1 MPTTRA
7 MEAQFQTLLEKLSK
21 MKSELT
27 ASMNANMGEM
37 KSELT
42 ASMNANM
49 DELNTKLT
57 NVNEQISANKEE
69 LKSDLKGIGDKLT
82 TMDKKFEEMEGRI
95 ESVENKFENKFVDIE
110 NKFENK
116 FEDMESKLEAK
127 IFEKVEDVSIS
138 FRSDLE
144 KLKQKVMTGQGDEFK
159 FQAPFS
165 KPSIKLSTYDGKSSW
180 QVYKTQFSI
189 VADANQWDSQTKAC
203 QFAASLRADAA
214 DILQT
219 LPETQRLAF
228 DALVNALELR
238 FGEKCVKDYSR
249 LQLKSRQQKVSETL
263 QELATDV
270 ERLSHLAFSDCPTE
284 VREVL
289 ALQHFIDGVRD
300 PEIQKALRMA
310 DLKDLKGALVF
321 AMKFEAAQQA
331 TRKDRH
337 PIRAV
342 NESDTSNSS
351 VERLERQMRSFM
363 NRVESLMSQ
372 KADGKKTLKC
382 WTCGR
387 EGHLQRSCRARQGAE
402 TNKRLPEGG
411 VGKLINDHL
420 VGRRLP
426 DFGKPHIP
434 VCQIS
439 TKSTGENGIF
449 IMGHVNELPCN
460 MIIDTGANVSII
472 RNDLAQKLKEKLIWT
487 PPRVVLQTVTGEKI
501 DIHGKLKV
509 KIQFGDTT
517 YQHAVYVA
525 DIADPFILGLDFLK
539 EHGFTLDF
547 NKNELR
553 SIHEEVTIFKIEHR
567 SESIRQV
574 TANENITIPPRTEI
588 IVPGY
593 IGNDKGEVLATCS
606 PVTCV
611 CKSSSLLLSNSPQQ
625 LTPDLLE
632 NAELSPEQKSSAE
645 RLFQEFED
653 VFSRN
658 SSDIG
663 HTTVTQHRIDT
674 ADHPPIKQHPRRLP
688 FAKQEEVGT
697 LLREMQEN
705 DIIEPSSSPWAS
717 QSSWFKDS
725 YPLPRIDDTLDTLS
739 GHKWFSTL
747 DLKSGYW
754 QVEIH
759 PEDREKTA
767 FTSGQGLWQFKVMPF
782 GLCNAPATFE
792 RLMET
797 VLKGL
802 TFEACL
808 IYLDDV
814 IIGGRT
820 FEEHLQN
827 IRKVLSK
834 LSDANLK
841 LNPSKCKFFQ
851 KEVNYLGHIISEEGV
866 RTDPEKVSAVK
877 NWKRPENLRELRSFL
892 GLCTY
897 YRKFVKGFSNIARPL
912 HKLTESKQKFQWT
925 KECEDSFLQ
934 LKEALTSS
942 PILIYPQP
950 DKPFILD
957 TDASNESV
965 GAVLSQE
972 IDGQE
977 RVVAY
982 WSKCLSKPERNY
994 CVTRKELLAIVKAIE
1009 HFHHYLYGQKFLL
1022 RTDHASLTW
1031 LMNFRNTEGQVARWI
1046 QRLNEYYFDIRHR
1059 KGSSHGNA
1067 DALSR
1072 RPCPENCR
1080 HCSRVE
1086 TKYDYAI
1093 RQITTSTATPPD
1105 PWSDEKVREDQ
1116 MADPDIKPLIEFMES
1131 SSNKPSWQDISA
1143 YSPTTKQYWA
1153 LWNSLHLRNGVL
1165 YRKFESEDGKTFRW
1179 QLVLPRSRIPEVLKE
1194 LHGSPTGGHFG
1205 VMKTLHRVRER
1216 FCWGKVRA
1224 DVEQWCKSC
1233 DACSARKGPK
1243 IRSRGKLHRY
1253 NVGAPFE
1260 RIAFD
1265 ILGPL
1270 PRTASG
1276 NKYLLVV
1283 MDYFTKWP
1291 EVYPIPDQEAPTVAE
1306 AVVQHWISRYGV
1318 PLQLHSDQGRNFVSA
1333 VLKGVCELLG
1343 IDKTKTTP
1351 LHPQSDGMVERF
1363 NRTIL
1368 NNLSLMVSKNQQDW
1382 DQKVPLFL
1390 LAYRSAVHETTG
1402 YSPSQML
1409 FGRDLRLPCDL
1420 LFGRPPDT
1428 PSSPEEYVQN
1438 LQARFEDVHHLA
1450 RERINLRTEKMK
1462 TRYDTKATGH
1472 QFKEGDKVWFYNP
1485 TRRKGLSPKLQSHW
1499 DGPYTILK
1507 IINDVVIRIRKS
1519 TNSKPRV
1526 VHYDRL
1532 APYYGHNS

>member
-7 MEAQFQTLLEKLSK
+7 MEAQFQTLLEKLTEMNANMGEMKSELSASMNANMGG

-27 ASMNANMGEM
+27 ASMNANMGE
-37 KSELT
+37 
-42 ASMNANM
+42 
-49 DELNTKLT
+49 LNNKLT
-57 NVNEQISANKEE
+57 ANKEE

-95 ESVENKFENKFVDIE
+95 ESVENKFE
-110 NKFENK
+110 
-116 FEDMESKLEAK
+116 DMESKLEAK
-127 IFEKVEDVSIS
+127 IFEKIEDVSIS

-144 KLKQKVMTGQGDEFK
+144 KLKQKVMT
-159 FQAPFS
+159 
-165 KPSIKLSTYDGKSSW
+165 
-180 QVYKTQFSI
+180 
-189 VADANQWDSQTKAC
+189 VADANQWDSQTNAC
-203 QFAASLRADAA
+203 QLAASLRADAA
-214 DILQT
+214 DILQN
-219 LPETQRLAF
+219 LPETQRLDF

-284 VREVL
+284 VRDVL

-363 NRVESLMSQ
+363 NRVESLMFQ

-402 TNKRLPEGG
+402 TNSAFRKE
-411 VGKLINDHL
+411 VSEKLINGHL

-426 DFGKPHIP
+426 DFGKPHFQ

-439 TKSTGENGIF
+439 TKS
-449 IMGHVNELPCN
+449 
-460 MIIDTGANVSII
+460 TGANVSII
-472 RNDLAQKLKEKLIWT
+472 RNDLAQKLTEKLIWA
-487 PPRVVLQTVTGEKI
+487 PPRVVLQTVTGKKI

-509 KIQFGDTT
+509 KIKFGDTT
-517 YQHAVYVA
+517 YQHAAVYVA

-553 SIHEEVTIFKIEHR
+553 SIHEEVTIFKIKHR
-567 SESIRQV
+567 TESIRQV

-611 CKSSSLLLSNSPQQ
+611 CKSSSLLLSNSPKQ

-632 NAELSPEQKSSAE
+632 NVELSPKQKSSAE

-717 QSSWFKDS
+717 PIVLVRKKDGSTRFCVDYRKLNDVTKKDS

-759 PEDREKTA
+759 PEDREKQH
-767 FTSGQGLWQFKVMPF
+767 SL
-782 GLCNAPATFE
+782 PAKDYGSSKSC
-792 RLMET
+792 R
-797 VLKGL
+797 
-802 TFEACL
+802 
-808 IYLDDV
+808 
-814 IIGGRT
+814 GRT

-851 KEVNYLGHIISEEGV
+851 KEVNYLGHIISAEGV

-897 YRKFVKGFSNIARPL
+897 NRKFVKGFSNIARPL

-1093 RQITTSTATPPD
+1093 RQITTSTVTPPG

-1131 SSNKPSWQDISA
+1131 SSNKPSWKDISA

-1276 NKYLLVV
+1276 S
-1283 MDYFTKWP
+1283 
-1291 EVYPIPDQEAPTVAE
+1291 PTVAE

-1318 PLQLHSDQGRNFVSA
+1318 PLQLHSDQGRKFVSA

-1351 LHPQSDGMVERF
+1351 LHPHVPQRRSRDYRIF
-1363 NRTIL
+1363 TIP
-1368 NNLSLMVSKNQQDW
+1368 D
-1382 DQKVPLFL
+1382 
-1390 LAYRSAVHETTG
+1390 A
-1402 YSPSQML
+1402 

-1438 LQARFEDVHHLA
+1438 LQARFEDVHNLA

>member
-1 MPTTRA
+1 
-7 MEAQFQTLLEKLSK
+7 
-21 MKSELT
+21 
-27 ASMNANMGEM
+27 
-37 KSELT
+37 
-42 ASMNANM
+42 
-49 DELNTKLT
+49 
-57 NVNEQISANKEE
+57 
-69 LKSDLKGIGDKLT
+69 
-82 TMDKKFEEMEGRI
+82 
-95 ESVENKFENKFVDIE
+95 
-110 NKFENK
+110 
-116 FEDMESKLEAK
+116 
-127 IFEKVEDVSIS
+127 
-138 FRSDLE
+138 
-144 KLKQKVMTGQGDEFK
+144 
-159 FQAPFS
+159 
-165 KPSIKLSTYDGKSSW
+165 
-180 QVYKTQFSI
+180 
-189 VADANQWDSQTKAC
+189 
-203 QFAASLRADAA
+203 
-214 DILQT
+214 
-219 LPETQRLAF
+219 
-228 DALVNALELR
+228 
-238 FGEKCVKDYSR
+238 
-249 LQLKSRQQKVSETL
+249 
-263 QELATDV
+263 
-270 ERLSHLAFSDCPTE
+270 
-284 VREVL
+284 
-289 ALQHFIDGVRD
+289 
-300 PEIQKALRMA
+300 
-310 DLKDLKGALVF
+310 
-321 AMKFEAAQQA
+321 
-331 TRKDRH
+331 
-337 PIRAV
+337 
-342 NESDTSNSS
+342 
-351 VERLERQMRSFM
+351 MRSFL

-567 SESIRQV
+567 TESIRQ
-574 TANENITIPPRTEI
+574 
-588 IVPGY
+588 
-593 IGNDKGEVLATCS
+593 KGEVLATCS

-611 CKSSSLLLSNSPQQ
+611 CKSSSLLLSNSPQH

-632 NAELSPEQKSSAE
+632 NAELSPEQKISAE

-717 QSSWFKDS
+717 PIVLVRKKDGSTRFCVDYRRLNDVTKKDS

-759 PEDREKTA
+759 PEDREKQH
-767 FTSGQGLWQFKVMPF
+767 SL
-782 GLCNAPATFE
+782 PAKDYGSSKSC
-792 RLMET
+792 RR
-797 VLKGL
+797 
-802 TFEACL
+802 
-808 IYLDDV
+808 
-814 IIGGRT
+814 RT

-834 LSDANLK
+834 LRDANLK

-851 KEVNYLGHIISEEGV
+851 KEVNYLGHIISAEGV

-877 NWKRPENLRELRSFL
+877 NWKRPENLLD
-892 GLCTY
+892 
-897 YRKFVKGFSNIARPL
+897 
-912 HKLTESKQKFQWT
+912 

-1067 DALSR
+1067 DAVSR

-1093 RQITTSTATPPD
+1093 RQITSTATPPD

-1270 PRTASG
+1270 PRTVSG

-1283 MDYFTKWP
+1283 IDYFTKWP

-1438 LQARFEDVHHLA
+1438 LQARFEDVHNLA

>member
-1 MPTTRA
+1 
-7 MEAQFQTLLEKLSK
+7 
-21 MKSELT
+21 
-27 ASMNANMGEM
+27 
-37 KSELT
+37 
-42 ASMNANM
+42 
-49 DELNTKLT
+49 
-57 NVNEQISANKEE
+57 
-69 LKSDLKGIGDKLT
+69 
-82 TMDKKFEEMEGRI
+82 
-95 ESVENKFENKFVDIE
+95 
-110 NKFENK
+110 
-116 FEDMESKLEAK
+116 
-127 IFEKVEDVSIS
+127 
-138 FRSDLE
+138 
-144 KLKQKVMTGQGDEFK
+144 
-159 FQAPFS
+159 
-165 KPSIKLSTYDGKSSW
+165 
-180 QVYKTQFSI
+180 
-189 VADANQWDSQTKAC
+189 
-203 QFAASLRADAA
+203 
-214 DILQT
+214 
-219 LPETQRLAF
+219 
-228 DALVNALELR
+228 
-238 FGEKCVKDYSR
+238 
-249 LQLKSRQQKVSETL
+249 
-263 QELATDV
+263 
-270 ERLSHLAFSDCPTE
+270 
-284 VREVL
+284 
-289 ALQHFIDGVRD
+289 
-300 PEIQKALRMA
+300 MA

-402 TNKRLPEGG
+402 TNKCLPAGG
-411 VGKLINDHL
+411 VGKLINGHL

-426 DFGKPHIP
+426 DFGKPHFQ

-472 RNDLAQKLKEKLIWT
+472 RNDLPQKLKEKLIWT
-487 PPRVVLQTVTGEKI
+487 PPRVVLQT
-501 DIHGKLKV
+501 
-509 KIQFGDTT
+509 
-517 YQHAVYVA
+517 
-525 DIADPFILGLDFLK
+525 
-539 EHGFTLDF
+539 
-547 NKNELR
+547 
-553 SIHEEVTIFKIEHR
+553 
-567 SESIRQV
+567 
-574 TANENITIPPRTEI
+574 
-588 IVPGY
+588 
-593 IGNDKGEVLATCS
+593 KGEVLATCS

-645 RLFQEFED
+645 RLFQELED

-697 LLREMQEN
+697 LLREMPEN
-705 DIIEPSSSPWAS
+705 DIIKPSSSPWAS
-717 QSSWFKDS
+717 PIVLVRKKDGSTRFCVDYRKLNDVTKKDS

-747 DLKSGYW
+747 DLKSGYC

-782 GLCNAPATFE
+782 GFCNAPATFE

-814 IIGGRT
+814 IIVGRT

-834 LSDANLK
+834 LRDTNLK

-851 KEVNYLGHIISEEGV
+851 KEVNYLGHIFSAEGV

-912 HKLTESKQKFQWT
+912 YKLTESKQKFQWT

-1022 RTDHASLTW
+1022 RTDHASFNL
-1031 LMNFRNTEGQVARWI
+1031 A
-1046 QRLNEYYFDIRHR
+1046 
-1059 KGSSHGNA
+1059 
-1067 DALSR
+1067 
-1072 RPCPENCR
+1072 
-1080 HCSRVE
+1080 
-1086 TKYDYAI
+1086 
-1093 RQITTSTATPPD
+1093 
-1105 PWSDEKVREDQ
+1105 
-1116 MADPDIKPLIEFMES
+1116 
-1131 SSNKPSWQDISA
+1131 NK
-1143 YSPTTKQYWA
+1143 
-1153 LWNSLHLRNGVL
+1153 
-1165 YRKFESEDGKTFRW
+1165 F
-1179 QLVLPRSRIPEVLKE
+1179 
-1194 LHGSPTGGHFG
+1194 
-1205 VMKTLHRVRER
+1205 
-1216 FCWGKVRA
+1216 
-1224 DVEQWCKSC
+1224 
-1233 DACSARKGPK
+1233 
-1243 IRSRGKLHRY
+1243 
-1253 NVGAPFE
+1253 
-1260 RIAFD
+1260 
-1265 ILGPL
+1265 
-1270 PRTASG
+1270 
-1276 NKYLLVV
+1276 
-1283 MDYFTKWP
+1283 
-1291 EVYPIPDQEAPTVAE
+1291 
-1306 AVVQHWISRYGV
+1306 
-1318 PLQLHSDQGRNFVSA
+1318 
-1333 VLKGVCELLG
+1333 
-1343 IDKTKTTP
+1343 
-1351 LHPQSDGMVERF
+1351 
-1363 NRTIL
+1363 
-1368 NNLSLMVSKNQQDW
+1368 
-1382 DQKVPLFL
+1382 
-1390 LAYRSAVHETTG
+1390 
-1402 YSPSQML
+1402 
-1409 FGRDLRLPCDL
+1409 
-1420 LFGRPPDT
+1420 
-1428 PSSPEEYVQN
+1428 
-1438 LQARFEDVHHLA
+1438 
-1450 RERINLRTEKMK
+1450 
-1462 TRYDTKATGH
+1462 
-1472 QFKEGDKVWFYNP
+1472 
-1485 TRRKGLSPKLQSHW
+1485 
-1499 DGPYTILK
+1499 
-1507 IINDVVIRIRKS
+1507 
-1519 TNSKPRV
+1519 
-1526 VHYDRL
+1526 
-1532 APYYGHNS
+1532 

>member
-1 MPTTRA
+1 
-7 MEAQFQTLLEKLSK
+7 
-21 MKSELT
+21 
-27 ASMNANMGEM
+27 
-37 KSELT
+37 
-42 ASMNANM
+42 
-49 DELNTKLT
+49 
-57 NVNEQISANKEE
+57 
-69 LKSDLKGIGDKLT
+69 
-82 TMDKKFEEMEGRI
+82 
-95 ESVENKFENKFVDIE
+95 
-110 NKFENK
+110 
-116 FEDMESKLEAK
+116 
-127 IFEKVEDVSIS
+127 
-138 FRSDLE
+138 
-144 KLKQKVMTGQGDEFK
+144 
-159 FQAPFS
+159 
-165 KPSIKLSTYDGKSSW
+165 
-180 QVYKTQFSI
+180 
-189 VADANQWDSQTKAC
+189 
-203 QFAASLRADAA
+203 
-214 DILQT
+214 
-219 LPETQRLAF
+219 
-228 DALVNALELR
+228 
-238 FGEKCVKDYSR
+238 
-249 LQLKSRQQKVSETL
+249 
-263 QELATDV
+263 
-270 ERLSHLAFSDCPTE
+270 
-284 VREVL
+284 
-289 ALQHFIDGVRD
+289 
-300 PEIQKALRMA
+300 MA

-351 VERLERQMRSFM
+351 VERLERQMRSFL

-501 DIHGKLKV
+501 DIHGKLK
-509 KIQFGDTT
+509 
-517 YQHAVYVA
+517 
-525 DIADPFILGLDFLK
+525 

-567 SESIRQV
+567 TESIRQV

-717 QSSWFKDS
+717 PIVLVRKKDGSTRFCVDYRKLNDVTKKDS

-759 PEDREKTA
+759 PEDRKKQH
-767 FTSGQGLWQFKVMPF
+767 SL
-782 GLCNAPATFE
+782 PAKDYGSSKSC
-792 RLMET
+792 R
-797 VLKGL
+797 
-802 TFEACL
+802 
-808 IYLDDV
+808 
-814 IIGGRT
+814 GRT

-851 KEVNYLGHIISEEGV
+851 KEVNYLGHIISAEGV

-897 YRKFVKGFSNIARPL
+897 YRN
-912 HKLTESKQKFQWT
+912 
-925 KECEDSFLQ
+925 

-1080 HCSRVE
+1080 HSSRVE

-1131 SSNKPSWQDISA
+1131 SSKKPSWQDISA

-1179 QLVLPRSRIPEVLKE
+1179 QLVLPRSRIPGVLKE

-1409 FGRDLRLPCDL
+1409 FGRDLRLPL
-1420 LFGRPPDT
+1420 
-1428 PSSPEEYVQN
+1428 
-1438 LQARFEDVHHLA
+1438 
-1450 RERINLRTEKMK
+1450 
-1462 TRYDTKATGH
+1462 
-1472 QFKEGDKVWFYNP
+1472 
-1485 TRRKGLSPKLQSHW
+1485 
-1499 DGPYTILK
+1499 
-1507 IINDVVIRIRKS
+1507 
-1519 TNSKPRV
+1519 
-1526 VHYDRL
+1526 
-1532 APYYGHNS
+1532 

>member
-1 MPTTRA
+1 MLMDDNVPAHHTIAVKKLFVRVDMNTWIGQQGSSSKGSGCFWAIFNFPGTLCTSNCCAPPNISRAPPPSVLTLPVLAWEGYSLNSLTFFLFLVFLMESPSIIHNQWTRRVPDWQPA
-7 MEAQFQTLLEKLSK
+7 VYFHRLYVNFSNCSTICGGLFWPRIKLFWIPLFGFNHFESPKTQQLVSEVGLNANNKSDGGPVPDSSRKKLSE

-49 DELNTKLT
+49 GEMKSDLTSMNANMGEMKSELTASMNANMGEMKSELTASMNANMGELNNKLT
-57 NVNEQISANKEE
+57 ANKEE

-95 ESVENKFENKFVDIE
+95 ESVENKFE
-110 NKFENK
+110 
-116 FEDMESKLEAK
+116 DMESKLEAK
-127 IFEKVEDVSIS
+127 IFEKVEEVSIS

-159 FQAPFS
+159 FQAPYS

-189 VADANQWDSQTKAC
+189 VADANQWDSHTKAC
-203 QFAASLRADAA
+203 H
-214 DILQT
+214 
-219 LPETQRLAF
+219 
-228 DALVNALELR
+228 
-238 FGEKCVKDYSR
+238 R

-351 VERLERQMRSFM
+351 VERLERQMRSFL

-411 VGKLINDHL
+411 VGKLINGHL

-426 DFGKPHIP
+426 DFESP
-434 VCQIS
+434 
-439 TKSTGENGIF
+439 IF
-449 IMGHVNELPCN
+449 QCVKFRQRVPRNLLDP
-460 MIIDTGANVSII
+460 TPRGATD
-472 RNDLAQKLKEKLIWT
+472 RD
-487 PPRVVLQTVTGEKI
+487 GEKI

-509 KIQFGDTT
+509 KIKFGDAT

-567 SESIRQV
+567 SEPIRQV

-593 IGNDKGEVLATCS
+593 IGNDVSFNSGLIGSAENKANGLLIASTLVDLSRKTIPVRICNVTEKPRVFQKGEVLATCS

-717 QSSWFKDS
+717 PIVLVRKKDGSTRFCVYRKLNDVTKKDS

-759 PEDREKTA
+759 PEDREKQH
-767 FTSGQGLWQFKVMPF
+767 SL
-782 GLCNAPATFE
+782 PAKDYGSSKSC
-792 RLMET
+792 R
-797 VLKGL
+797 
-802 TFEACL
+802 
-808 IYLDDV
+808 
-814 IIGGRT
+814 GRT

-851 KEVNYLGHIISEEGV
+851 KEVNYLGHIISAEGV

-950 DKPFILD
+950 
-957 TDASNESV
+957 TSH
-965 GAVLSQE
+965 LSWTLMPVM
-972 IDGQE
+972 
-977 RVVAY
+977 RVSEQY
-982 WSKCLSKPERNY
+982 YL
-994 CVTRKELLAIVKAIE
+994 RK
-1009 HFHHYLYGQKFLL
+1009 
-1022 RTDHASLTW
+1022 
-1031 LMNFRNTEGQVARWI
+1031 
-1046 QRLNEYYFDIRHR
+1046 
-1059 KGSSHGNA
+1059 
-1067 DALSR
+1067 
-1072 RPCPENCR
+1072 
-1080 HCSRVE
+1080 
-1086 TKYDYAI
+1086 
-1093 RQITTSTATPPD
+1093 
-1105 PWSDEKVREDQ
+1105 
-1116 MADPDIKPLIEFMES
+1116 
-1131 SSNKPSWQDISA
+1131 
-1143 YSPTTKQYWA
+1143 
-1153 LWNSLHLRNGVL
+1153 
-1165 YRKFESEDGKTFRW
+1165 
-1179 QLVLPRSRIPEVLKE
+1179 
-1194 LHGSPTGGHFG
+1194 
-1205 VMKTLHRVRER
+1205 
-1216 FCWGKVRA
+1216 
-1224 DVEQWCKSC
+1224 
-1233 DACSARKGPK
+1233 
-1243 IRSRGKLHRY
+1243 
-1253 NVGAPFE
+1253 
-1260 RIAFD
+1260 
-1265 ILGPL
+1265 
-1270 PRTASG
+1270 
-1276 NKYLLVV
+1276 
-1283 MDYFTKWP
+1283 
-1291 EVYPIPDQEAPTVAE
+1291 
-1306 AVVQHWISRYGV
+1306 
-1318 PLQLHSDQGRNFVSA
+1318 
-1333 VLKGVCELLG
+1333 
-1343 IDKTKTTP
+1343 
-1351 LHPQSDGMVERF
+1351 
-1363 NRTIL
+1363 
-1368 NNLSLMVSKNQQDW
+1368 
-1382 DQKVPLFL
+1382 
-1390 LAYRSAVHETTG
+1390 
-1402 YSPSQML
+1402 
-1409 FGRDLRLPCDL
+1409 
-1420 LFGRPPDT
+1420 
-1428 PSSPEEYVQN
+1428 
-1438 LQARFEDVHHLA
+1438 
-1450 RERINLRTEKMK
+1450 
-1462 TRYDTKATGH
+1462 
-1472 QFKEGDKVWFYNP
+1472 
-1485 TRRKGLSPKLQSHW
+1485 
-1499 DGPYTILK
+1499 
-1507 IINDVVIRIRKS
+1507 
-1519 TNSKPRV
+1519 
-1526 VHYDRL
+1526 
-1532 APYYGHNS
+1532 

>member
-1 MPTTRA
+1 M
-7 MEAQFQTLLEKLSK
+7 
-21 MKSELT
+21 
-27 ASMNANMGEM
+27 
-37 KSELT
+37 
-42 ASMNANM
+42 
-49 DELNTKLT
+49 LNCPPNRK
-57 NVNEQISANKEE
+57 AP
-69 LKSDLKGIGDKLT
+69 
-82 TMDKKFEEMEGRI
+82 
-95 ESVENKFENKFVDIE
+95 
-110 NKFENK
+110 
-116 FEDMESKLEAK
+116 
-127 IFEKVEDVSIS
+127 
-138 FRSDLE
+138 
-144 KLKQKVMTGQGDEFK
+144 QKD
-159 FQAPFS
+159 
-165 KPSIKLSTYDGKSSW
+165 
-180 QVYKTQFSI
+180 
-189 VADANQWDSQTKAC
+189 
-203 QFAASLRADAA
+203 
-214 DILQT
+214 
-219 LPETQRLAF
+219 
-228 DALVNALELR
+228 
-238 FGEKCVKDYSR
+238 
-249 LQLKSRQQKVSETL
+249 
-263 QELATDV
+263 
-270 ERLSHLAFSDCPTE
+270 
-284 VREVL
+284 
-289 ALQHFIDGVRD
+289 
-300 PEIQKALRMA
+300 
-310 DLKDLKGALVF
+310 
-321 AMKFEAAQQA
+321 
-331 TRKDRH
+331 
-337 PIRAV
+337 
-342 NESDTSNSS
+342 
-351 VERLERQMRSFM
+351 
-363 NRVESLMSQ
+363 
-372 KADGKKTLKC
+372 
-382 WTCGR
+382 
-387 EGHLQRSCRARQGAE
+387 
-402 TNKRLPEGG
+402 
-411 VGKLINDHL
+411 
-420 VGRRLP
+420 
-426 DFGKPHIP
+426 
-434 VCQIS
+434 
-439 TKSTGENGIF
+439 
-449 IMGHVNELPCN
+449 
-460 MIIDTGANVSII
+460 
-472 RNDLAQKLKEKLIWT
+472 
-487 PPRVVLQTVTGEKI
+487 
-501 DIHGKLKV
+501 
-509 KIQFGDTT
+509 
-517 YQHAVYVA
+517 
-525 DIADPFILGLDFLK
+525 
-539 EHGFTLDF
+539 
-547 NKNELR
+547 
-553 SIHEEVTIFKIEHR
+553 
-567 SESIRQV
+567 
-574 TANENITIPPRTEI
+574 
-588 IVPGY
+588 
-593 IGNDKGEVLATCS
+593 
-606 PVTCV
+606 
-611 CKSSSLLLSNSPQQ
+611 
-625 LTPDLLE
+625 
-632 NAELSPEQKSSAE
+632 
-645 RLFQEFED
+645 FQEFED

-717 QSSWFKDS
+717 SIVLVRKKDGSTRFCVDYRKLNDVTKKDS

-754 QVEIH
+754 QVELH
-759 PEDREKTA
+759 PEDREKQH
-767 FTSGQGLWQFKVMPF
+767 SL
-782 GLCNAPATFE
+782 PAKDYGSSKSC
-792 RLMET
+792 R
-797 VLKGL
+797 
-802 TFEACL
+802 
-808 IYLDDV
+808 
-814 IIGGRT
+814 GRA

-851 KEVNYLGHIISEEGV
+851 KEVNYLGHIISAEGV

-877 NWKRPENLRELRSFL
+877 NWKRPENLLD
-892 GLCTY
+892 
-897 YRKFVKGFSNIARPL
+897 K
-912 HKLTESKQKFQWT
+912 

-942 PILIYPQP
+942 PILIYPQT

-965 GAVLSQE
+965 GEVLSQE

-1031 LMNFRNTEGQVARWI
+1031 LMNFRNTEDQVARWI

-1131 SSNKPSWQDISA
+1131 SSNK
-1143 YSPTTKQYWA
+1143 TK
-1153 LWNSLHLRNGVL
+1153 NGVL

-1205 VMKTLHRVRER
+1205 VMKTLHRVRQR

-1343 IDKTKTTP
+1343 IEKTKTTP

-1438 LQARFEDVHHLA
+1438 LQARFEDVHNLA
-1450 RERINLRTEKMK
+1450 RERINLNGSTEDGEDEDSVRHKSHRTSIQG
-1462 TRYDTKATGH
+1462 R
-1472 QFKEGDKVWFYNP
+1472 
-1485 TRRKGLSPKLQSHW
+1485 
-1499 DGPYTILK
+1499 
-1507 IINDVVIRIRKS
+1507 
-1519 TNSKPRV
+1519 
-1526 VHYDRL
+1526 
-1532 APYYGHNS
+1532 

>member
-1 MPTTRA
+1 
-7 MEAQFQTLLEKLSK
+7 
-21 MKSELT
+21 
-27 ASMNANMGEM
+27 
-37 KSELT
+37 
-42 ASMNANM
+42 
-49 DELNTKLT
+49 
-57 NVNEQISANKEE
+57 
-69 LKSDLKGIGDKLT
+69 
-82 TMDKKFEEMEGRI
+82 
-95 ESVENKFENKFVDIE
+95 
-110 NKFENK
+110 
-116 FEDMESKLEAK
+116 
-127 IFEKVEDVSIS
+127 
-138 FRSDLE
+138 
-144 KLKQKVMTGQGDEFK
+144 
-159 FQAPFS
+159 
-165 KPSIKLSTYDGKSSW
+165 
-180 QVYKTQFSI
+180 
-189 VADANQWDSQTKAC
+189 
-203 QFAASLRADAA
+203 
-214 DILQT
+214 
-219 LPETQRLAF
+219 
-228 DALVNALELR
+228 
-238 FGEKCVKDYSR
+238 
-249 LQLKSRQQKVSETL
+249 
-263 QELATDV
+263 
-270 ERLSHLAFSDCPTE
+270 
-284 VREVL
+284 
-289 ALQHFIDGVRD
+289 
-300 PEIQKALRMA
+300 
-310 DLKDLKGALVF
+310 
-321 AMKFEAAQQA
+321 MKFEAAQQA

-402 TNKRLPEGG
+402 TNKHLPEGG

-439 TKSTGENGIF
+439 TKST
-449 IMGHVNELPCN
+449 
-460 MIIDTGANVSII
+460 D
-472 RNDLAQKLKEKLIWT
+472 RD
-487 PPRVVLQTVTGEKI
+487 GEKI

-553 SIHEEVTIFKIEHR
+553 SIHEEVTIFKIKHR
-567 SESIRQV
+567 TESIRQ
-574 TANENITIPPRTEI
+574 
-588 IVPGY
+588 
-593 IGNDKGEVLATCS
+593 KGEVLATCS

-717 QSSWFKDS
+717 PIVLVRKKDGSTRFCVDYRKLNDVTKKDS

-797 VLKGL
+797 VLK
-802 TFEACL
+802 
-808 IYLDDV
+808 
-814 IIGGRT
+814 
-820 FEEHLQN
+820 
-827 IRKVLSK
+827 
-834 LSDANLK
+834 
-841 LNPSKCKFFQ
+841 
-851 KEVNYLGHIISEEGV
+851 EGV

-1216 FCWGKVRA
+1216 FFWGKVRA

-1438 LQARFEDVHHLA
+1438 LQARFEDVHNLA

>member
-1 MPTTRA
+1 MPSEVLVDRWEEVDRLQFVGQAYPTHVILNSSLMSMLANPYGSYPPIEGIRLQCLHGQFWNKEYFLPYQPSSTTVTVS
-7 MEAQFQTLLEKLSK
+7 FNGVLLMYFHRLYVTFSNCSTICGGLFWQRIILFWIPLFGFNHFEPPKTQQLVSEVGLNANNK
-21 MKSELT
+21 SDGGPVPDSFAAEMKSELT

-42 ASMNANM
+42 
-49 DELNTKLT
+49 T
-57 NVNEQISANKEE
+57 NKEE

-82 TMDKKFEEMEGRI
+82 TMDKKFAEMEGRI
-95 ESVENKFENKFVDIE
+95 ESVENKFE
-110 NKFENK
+110 
-116 FEDMESKLEAK
+116 DMVKNLEAK

-159 FQAPFS
+159 FHAPYS

-203 QFAASLRADAA
+203 QLAASLRADAA

-219 LPETQRLAF
+219 LPETQRLDF
-228 DALVNALELR
+228 DALVKALELR

-342 NESDTSNSS
+342 NKSDTSNSS

-402 TNKRLPEGG
+402 TNSASPEGG
-411 VGKLINDHL
+411 VGKLINGHL

-426 DFGKPHIP
+426 DFGKPHFQ

-439 TKSTGENGIF
+439 TKST
-449 IMGHVNELPCN
+449 
-460 MIIDTGANVSII
+460 
-472 RNDLAQKLKEKLIWT
+472 
-487 PPRVVLQTVTGEKI
+487 
-501 DIHGKLKV
+501 
-509 KIQFGDTT
+509 
-517 YQHAVYVA
+517 

-567 SESIRQV
+567 TESIRQV

-593 IGNDKGEVLATCS
+593 IGNDVSFNSGLIGTAENKANGLLIASTLVDLSRKTIPVRICNVTEKPRVFQKGEVLATCS

-658 SSDIG
+658 SSNIG

-717 QSSWFKDS
+717 SIVLVRKKDGSTRFCVDYLKLNDVTKKDS

-754 QVEIH
+754 QVELH
-759 PEDREKTA
+759 PEDREKQH
-767 FTSGQGLWQFKVMPF
+767 SL
-782 GLCNAPATFE
+782 PAKDYGSSKSC
-792 RLMET
+792 R
-797 VLKGL
+797 
-802 TFEACL
+802 
-808 IYLDDV
+808 
-814 IIGGRT
+814 GRT

-851 KEVNYLGHIISEEGV
+851 KEVNYLGHIISAEGV

-897 YRKFVKGFSNIARPL
+897 YRKFVKWFSNIARPL
-912 HKLTESKQKFQWT
+912 HKLTESKQNIQWA

-1080 HCSRVE
+1080 HSSRVE

-1093 RQITTSTATPPD
+1093 RQITNSTATPPD
-1105 PWSDEKVREDQ
+1105 PWSDEKV
-1116 MADPDIKPLIEFMES
+1116 
-1131 SSNKPSWQDISA
+1131 
-1143 YSPTTKQYWA
+1143 
-1153 LWNSLHLRNGVL
+1153 
-1165 YRKFESEDGKTFRW
+1165 
-1179 QLVLPRSRIPEVLKE
+1179 
-1194 LHGSPTGGHFG
+1194 
-1205 VMKTLHRVRER
+1205 
-1216 FCWGKVRA
+1216 
-1224 DVEQWCKSC
+1224 
-1233 DACSARKGPK
+1233 
-1243 IRSRGKLHRY
+1243 
-1253 NVGAPFE
+1253 
-1260 RIAFD
+1260 
-1265 ILGPL
+1265 
-1270 PRTASG
+1270 
-1276 NKYLLVV
+1276 
-1283 MDYFTKWP
+1283 
-1291 EVYPIPDQEAPTVAE
+1291 
-1306 AVVQHWISRYGV
+1306 
-1318 PLQLHSDQGRNFVSA
+1318 
-1333 VLKGVCELLG
+1333 
-1343 IDKTKTTP
+1343 
-1351 LHPQSDGMVERF
+1351 
-1363 NRTIL
+1363 
-1368 NNLSLMVSKNQQDW
+1368 
-1382 DQKVPLFL
+1382 
-1390 LAYRSAVHETTG
+1390 
-1402 YSPSQML
+1402 
-1409 FGRDLRLPCDL
+1409 
-1420 LFGRPPDT
+1420 
-1428 PSSPEEYVQN
+1428 
-1438 LQARFEDVHHLA
+1438 
-1450 RERINLRTEKMK
+1450 
-1462 TRYDTKATGH
+1462 
-1472 QFKEGDKVWFYNP
+1472 
-1485 TRRKGLSPKLQSHW
+1485 
-1499 DGPYTILK
+1499 
-1507 IINDVVIRIRKS
+1507 
-1519 TNSKPRV
+1519 
-1526 VHYDRL
+1526 
-1532 APYYGHNS
+1532 

>member
-1 MPTTRA
+1 
-7 MEAQFQTLLEKLSK
+7 
-21 MKSELT
+21 
-27 ASMNANMGEM
+27 
-37 KSELT
+37 
-42 ASMNANM
+42 
-49 DELNTKLT
+49 
-57 NVNEQISANKEE
+57 
-69 LKSDLKGIGDKLT
+69 
-82 TMDKKFEEMEGRI
+82 
-95 ESVENKFENKFVDIE
+95 
-110 NKFENK
+110 
-116 FEDMESKLEAK
+116 
-127 IFEKVEDVSIS
+127 
-138 FRSDLE
+138 
-144 KLKQKVMTGQGDEFK
+144 
-159 FQAPFS
+159 
-165 KPSIKLSTYDGKSSW
+165 
-180 QVYKTQFSI
+180 
-189 VADANQWDSQTKAC
+189 
-203 QFAASLRADAA
+203 
-214 DILQT
+214 
-219 LPETQRLAF
+219 
-228 DALVNALELR
+228 
-238 FGEKCVKDYSR
+238 
-249 LQLKSRQQKVSETL
+249 
-263 QELATDV
+263 
-270 ERLSHLAFSDCPTE
+270 
-284 VREVL
+284 
-289 ALQHFIDGVRD
+289 
-300 PEIQKALRMA
+300 MA

-321 AMKFEAAQQA
+321 AMKLEAAQQA

-382 WTCGR
+382 WTCDR

-411 VGKLINDHL
+411 VGKLINGHL
-420 VGRRLP
+420 LGRRLP
-426 DFGKPHIP
+426 DFGKPHFQ

-487 PPRVVLQTVTGEKI
+487 PPRVVLQTMTGEKI

-509 KIQFGDTT
+509 KIKFGDTT

-525 DIADPFILGLDFLK
+525 GIADPFLLGLDFLK

-567 SESIRQV
+567 TESIR
-574 TANENITIPPRTEI
+574 
-588 IVPGY
+588 
-593 IGNDKGEVLATCS
+593 
-606 PVTCV
+606 
-611 CKSSSLLLSNSPQQ
+611 Q

-674 ADHPPIKQHPRRLP
+674 VDHPPIKQHPRRLP

-717 QSSWFKDS
+717 
-725 YPLPRIDDTLDTLS
+725 PIVLV
-739 GHKWFSTL
+739 H
-747 DLKSGYW
+747 LKSGYW

-814 IIGGRT
+814 IIGG
-820 FEEHLQN
+820 Q
-827 IRKVLSK
+827 
-834 LSDANLK
+834 
-841 LNPSKCKFFQ
+841 
-851 KEVNYLGHIISEEGV
+851 GV

-1086 TKYDYAI
+1086 TNYDYAI
-1093 RQITTSTATPPD
+1093 RQITTFNSDAT
-1105 PWSDEKVREDQ
+1105 R
-1116 MADPDIKPLIEFMES
+1116 
-1131 SSNKPSWQDISA
+1131 
-1143 YSPTTKQYWA
+1143 
-1153 LWNSLHLRNGVL
+1153 SL
-1165 YRKFESEDGKTFRW
+1165 E
-1179 QLVLPRSRIPEVLKE
+1179 
-1194 LHGSPTGGHFG
+1194 
-1205 VMKTLHRVRER
+1205 
-1216 FCWGKVRA
+1216 
-1224 DVEQWCKSC
+1224 
-1233 DACSARKGPK
+1233 
-1243 IRSRGKLHRY
+1243 
-1253 NVGAPFE
+1253 
-1260 RIAFD
+1260 
-1265 ILGPL
+1265 
-1270 PRTASG
+1270 
-1276 NKYLLVV
+1276 
-1283 MDYFTKWP
+1283 
-1291 EVYPIPDQEAPTVAE
+1291 
-1306 AVVQHWISRYGV
+1306 
-1318 PLQLHSDQGRNFVSA
+1318 
-1333 VLKGVCELLG
+1333 
-1343 IDKTKTTP
+1343 
-1351 LHPQSDGMVERF
+1351 
-1363 NRTIL
+1363 
-1368 NNLSLMVSKNQQDW
+1368 
-1382 DQKVPLFL
+1382 
-1390 LAYRSAVHETTG
+1390 
-1402 YSPSQML
+1402 
-1409 FGRDLRLPCDL
+1409 
-1420 LFGRPPDT
+1420 
-1428 PSSPEEYVQN
+1428 
-1438 LQARFEDVHHLA
+1438 
-1450 RERINLRTEKMK
+1450 
-1462 TRYDTKATGH
+1462 
-1472 QFKEGDKVWFYNP
+1472 
-1485 TRRKGLSPKLQSHW
+1485 
-1499 DGPYTILK
+1499 
-1507 IINDVVIRIRKS
+1507 
-1519 TNSKPRV
+1519 
-1526 VHYDRL
+1526 
-1532 APYYGHNS
+1532 

>member
-1 MPTTRA
+1 
-7 MEAQFQTLLEKLSK
+7 
-21 MKSELT
+21 
-27 ASMNANMGEM
+27 
-37 KSELT
+37 
-42 ASMNANM
+42 M
-49 DELNTKLT
+49 DELNNKLT
-57 NVNEQISANKEE
+57 ANKEE

-116 FEDMESKLEAK
+116 FEDMESKLDAK

-159 FQAPFS
+159 FQAPYS

-203 QFAASLRADAA
+203 QLAASLRADAA

-219 LPETQRLAF
+219 LPETQRLDF

-300 PEIQKALRMA
+300 PEIQKALRMV

-402 TNKRLPEGG
+402 TNSA
-411 VGKLINDHL
+411 GKLINGHL

-426 DFGKPHIP
+426 DFGKPHFQ

-439 TKSTGENGIF
+439 TKS
-449 IMGHVNELPCN
+449 
-460 MIIDTGANVSII
+460 TGANVSII

-487 PPRVVLQTVTGEKI
+487 PPRMVLQTVTGEKI

-509 KIQFGDTT
+509 KIKFGDTT

-567 SESIRQV
+567 TESIRQV
-574 TANENITIPPRTEI
+574 TANENITISPRTEI

-593 IGNDKGEVLATCS
+593 IGNDVSFNSGLIGSAENKANGLLIASTLVDLSRKTIPVRICNVTEKPRVFQKGEVLATCS

-717 QSSWFKDS
+717 PIVLVRKKDGSTRFCVDYRKLNDVTKKDS

-739 GHKWFSTL
+739 GHKWGFSTL

-827 IRKVLSK
+827 IRK
-834 LSDANLK
+834 
-841 LNPSKCKFFQ
+841 
-851 KEVNYLGHIISEEGV
+851 KEVNYLGHIISAEGV

-982 WSKCLSKPERNY
+982 
-994 CVTRKELLAIVKAIE
+994 
-1009 HFHHYLYGQKFLL
+1009 
-1022 RTDHASLTW
+1022 
-1031 LMNFRNTEGQVARWI
+1031 
-1046 QRLNEYYFDIRHR
+1046 
-1059 KGSSHGNA
+1059 
-1067 DALSR
+1067 
-1072 RPCPENCR
+1072 
-1080 HCSRVE
+1080 
-1086 TKYDYAI
+1086 
-1093 RQITTSTATPPD
+1093 
-1105 PWSDEKVREDQ
+1105 
-1116 MADPDIKPLIEFMES
+1116 
-1131 SSNKPSWQDISA
+1131 
-1143 YSPTTKQYWA
+1143 
-1153 LWNSLHLRNGVL
+1153 
-1165 YRKFESEDGKTFRW
+1165 
-1179 QLVLPRSRIPEVLKE
+1179 
-1194 LHGSPTGGHFG
+1194 
-1205 VMKTLHRVRER
+1205 
-1216 FCWGKVRA
+1216 
-1224 DVEQWCKSC
+1224 
-1233 DACSARKGPK
+1233 
-1243 IRSRGKLHRY
+1243 
-1253 NVGAPFE
+1253 
-1260 RIAFD
+1260 
-1265 ILGPL
+1265 
-1270 PRTASG
+1270 
-1276 NKYLLVV
+1276 
-1283 MDYFTKWP
+1283 
-1291 EVYPIPDQEAPTVAE
+1291 
-1306 AVVQHWISRYGV
+1306 
-1318 PLQLHSDQGRNFVSA
+1318 
-1333 VLKGVCELLG
+1333 
-1343 IDKTKTTP
+1343 
-1351 LHPQSDGMVERF
+1351 
-1363 NRTIL
+1363 
-1368 NNLSLMVSKNQQDW
+1368 
-1382 DQKVPLFL
+1382 
-1390 LAYRSAVHETTG
+1390 
-1402 YSPSQML
+1402 
-1409 FGRDLRLPCDL
+1409 
-1420 LFGRPPDT
+1420 
-1428 PSSPEEYVQN
+1428 
-1438 LQARFEDVHHLA
+1438 
-1450 RERINLRTEKMK
+1450 
-1462 TRYDTKATGH
+1462 
-1472 QFKEGDKVWFYNP
+1472 
-1485 TRRKGLSPKLQSHW
+1485 
-1499 DGPYTILK
+1499 
-1507 IINDVVIRIRKS
+1507 
-1519 TNSKPRV
+1519 
-1526 VHYDRL
+1526 
-1532 APYYGHNS
+1532 

>member
-1 MPTTRA
+1 MNA
-7 MEAQFQTLLEKLSK
+7 NMGE

-27 ASMNANMGEM
+27 GMNANMGEMKSDLTEM

-49 DELNTKLT
+49 TEMK
-57 NVNEQISANKEE
+57 SE

-116 FEDMESKLEAK
+116 FEDMESKLE
-127 IFEKVEDVSIS
+127 
-138 FRSDLE
+138 

-159 FQAPFS
+159 FQAPYS

-189 VADANQWDSQTKAC
+189 VADVNQWDSQTKAC
-203 QFAASLRADAA
+203 QLAASLRADAA

-219 LPETQRLAF
+219 LPETQRLDI

-284 VREVL
+284 VGEVL
-289 ALQHFIDGVRD
+289 ALQHFVDGVRD

-351 VERLERQMRSFM
+351 VERLERQMRSFL

-402 TNKRLPEGG
+402 TNSASQKEVSQCVYHSERSGSKIKRETYLDPTP
-411 VGKLINDHL
+411 
-420 VGRRLP
+420 R
-426 DFGKPHIP
+426 
-434 VCQIS
+434 
-439 TKSTGENGIF
+439 
-449 IMGHVNELPCN
+449 
-460 MIIDTGANVSII
+460 GATD
-472 RNDLAQKLKEKLIWT
+472 RD
-487 PPRVVLQTVTGEKI
+487 GEKI

-509 KIQFGDTT
+509 KIKFGDAT

-553 SIHEEVTIFKIEHR
+553 SIHEEVTIFKIEH
-567 SESIRQV
+567 SEWI
-574 TANENITIPPRTEI
+574 ANSFDASGPFQKNYPEKLRRKT
-588 IVPGY
+588 VP
-593 IGNDKGEVLATCS
+593 K
-606 PVTCV
+606 
-611 CKSSSLLLSNSPQQ
+611 
-625 LTPDLLE
+625 
-632 NAELSPEQKSSAE
+632 
-645 RLFQEFED
+645 FED

-717 QSSWFKDS
+717 PIVLVRKKDGSKRFCVDYRKLNDVTKKDS

-759 PEDREKTA
+759 PEDREKQH
-767 FTSGQGLWQFKVMPF
+767 SL
-782 GLCNAPATFE
+782 PAKDYGSSKSC
-792 RLMET
+792 R
-797 VLKGL
+797 
-802 TFEACL
+802 
-808 IYLDDV
+808 
-814 IIGGRT
+814 GRT

-851 KEVNYLGHIISEEGV
+851 KEVNYLGHIISAEGV

-982 WSKCLSKPERNY
+982 W
-994 CVTRKELLAIVKAIE
+994 
-1009 HFHHYLYGQKFLL
+1009 
-1022 RTDHASLTW
+1022 
-1031 LMNFRNTEGQVARWI
+1031 
-1046 QRLNEYYFDIRHR
+1046 
-1059 KGSSHGNA
+1059 
-1067 DALSR
+1067 
-1072 RPCPENCR
+1072 
-1080 HCSRVE
+1080 
-1086 TKYDYAI
+1086 
-1093 RQITTSTATPPD
+1093 
-1105 PWSDEKVREDQ
+1105 
-1116 MADPDIKPLIEFMES
+1116 
-1131 SSNKPSWQDISA
+1131 
-1143 YSPTTKQYWA
+1143 
-1153 LWNSLHLRNGVL
+1153 
-1165 YRKFESEDGKTFRW
+1165 
-1179 QLVLPRSRIPEVLKE
+1179 
-1194 LHGSPTGGHFG
+1194 
-1205 VMKTLHRVRER
+1205 
-1216 FCWGKVRA
+1216 
-1224 DVEQWCKSC
+1224 
-1233 DACSARKGPK
+1233 
-1243 IRSRGKLHRY
+1243 
-1253 NVGAPFE
+1253 
-1260 RIAFD
+1260 
-1265 ILGPL
+1265 
-1270 PRTASG
+1270 
-1276 NKYLLVV
+1276 
-1283 MDYFTKWP
+1283 
-1291 EVYPIPDQEAPTVAE
+1291 
-1306 AVVQHWISRYGV
+1306 
-1318 PLQLHSDQGRNFVSA
+1318 
-1333 VLKGVCELLG
+1333 
-1343 IDKTKTTP
+1343 
-1351 LHPQSDGMVERF
+1351 
-1363 NRTIL
+1363 
-1368 NNLSLMVSKNQQDW
+1368 
-1382 DQKVPLFL
+1382 
-1390 LAYRSAVHETTG
+1390 
-1402 YSPSQML
+1402 
-1409 FGRDLRLPCDL
+1409 
-1420 LFGRPPDT
+1420 
-1428 PSSPEEYVQN
+1428 
-1438 LQARFEDVHHLA
+1438 
-1450 RERINLRTEKMK
+1450 
-1462 TRYDTKATGH
+1462 
-1472 QFKEGDKVWFYNP
+1472 
-1485 TRRKGLSPKLQSHW
+1485 
-1499 DGPYTILK
+1499 
-1507 IINDVVIRIRKS
+1507 
-1519 TNSKPRV
+1519 
-1526 VHYDRL
+1526 
-1532 APYYGHNS
+1532 

>member
-7 MEAQFQTLLEKLSK
+7 MEAQFQTLLEKLTEMNANMGE

-42 ASMNANM
+42 ASMNGNMGEMKSELTASMNANM
-49 DELNTKLT
+49 GELNNKLT
-57 NVNEQISANKEE
+57 ANKEE

-95 ESVENKFENKFVDIE
+95 ESVENKFE
-110 NKFENK
+110 
-116 FEDMESKLEAK
+116 DMESKLEAK
-127 IFEKVEDVSIS
+127 IFEKVEEVSIS

-144 KLKQKVMTGQGDEFK
+144 QLKQKVMTGQGDEFK
-159 FQAPFS
+159 FQAPYS

-203 QFAASLRADAA
+203 QLAASLRADAA

-219 LPETQRLAF
+219 LPETQRLDF

-351 VERLERQMRSFM
+351 VERLERQMRSFL

-402 TNKRLPEGG
+402 TNSASRKKVSE
-411 VGKLINDHL
+411 KLINGHL

-426 DFGKPHIP
+426 DFGKPQFQ

-501 DIHGKLKV
+501 DIHGKFKV
-509 KIQFGDTT
+509 KIKFGDTT

-539 EHGFTLDF
+539 EHDFTLDF

-553 SIHEEVTIFKIEHR
+553 SIHEEVTIFKIKHR
-567 SESIRQV
+567 TESIRQV

-593 IGNDKGEVLATCS
+593 IGNDVSFNSGLIGSAENKANGLLIASTLVDLSRKTIPVRICNITEKPRVFQKGEVLATCS

-653 VFSRN
+653 VFSIN

-697 LLREMQEN
+697 LLREMQKN

-717 QSSWFKDS
+717 PIVLVRKKDGSTRFCVDYRKLNDVTKKDS

-851 KEVNYLGHIISEEGV
+851 KEVNYLGHIISAEGV

-934 LKEALTSS
+934 LKEALTFS

-972 IDGQE
+972 IDGHE

-1046 QRLNEYYFDIRHR
+1046 QRLNEYYFDIGHR

-1105 PWSDEKVREDQ
+1105 PWV
-1116 MADPDIKPLIEFMES
+1116 
-1131 SSNKPSWQDISA
+1131 
-1143 YSPTTKQYWA
+1143 T
-1153 LWNSLHLRNGVL
+1153 
-1165 YRKFESEDGKTFRW
+1165 RKFEKTRW
-1179 QLVLPRSRIPEVLKE
+1179 RIL
-1194 LHGSPTGGHFG
+1194 
-1205 VMKTLHRVRER
+1205 
-1216 FCWGKVRA
+1216 
-1224 DVEQWCKSC
+1224 
-1233 DACSARKGPK
+1233 
-1243 IRSRGKLHRY
+1243 
-1253 NVGAPFE
+1253 
-1260 RIAFD
+1260 
-1265 ILGPL
+1265 
-1270 PRTASG
+1270 
-1276 NKYLLVV
+1276 
-1283 MDYFTKWP
+1283 
-1291 EVYPIPDQEAPTVAE
+1291 
-1306 AVVQHWISRYGV
+1306 
-1318 PLQLHSDQGRNFVSA
+1318 
-1333 VLKGVCELLG
+1333 
-1343 IDKTKTTP
+1343 
-1351 LHPQSDGMVERF
+1351 
-1363 NRTIL
+1363 IL
-1368 NNLSLMVSKNQQDW
+1368 N
-1382 DQKVPLFL
+1382 PL
-1390 LAYRSAVHETTG
+1390 
-1402 YSPSQML
+1402 
-1409 FGRDLRLPCDL
+1409 
-1420 LFGRPPDT
+1420 
-1428 PSSPEEYVQN
+1428 
-1438 LQARFEDVHHLA
+1438 
-1450 RERINLRTEKMK
+1450 
-1462 TRYDTKATGH
+1462 
-1472 QFKEGDKVWFYNP
+1472 
-1485 TRRKGLSPKLQSHW
+1485 
-1499 DGPYTILK
+1499 
-1507 IINDVVIRIRKS
+1507 
-1519 TNSKPRV
+1519 
-1526 VHYDRL
+1526 
-1532 APYYGHNS
+1532 

>member
-1 MPTTRA
+1 
-7 MEAQFQTLLEKLSK
+7 
-21 MKSELT
+21 
-27 ASMNANMGEM
+27 
-37 KSELT
+37 
-42 ASMNANM
+42 
-49 DELNTKLT
+49 
-57 NVNEQISANKEE
+57 
-69 LKSDLKGIGDKLT
+69 
-82 TMDKKFEEMEGRI
+82 
-95 ESVENKFENKFVDIE
+95 
-110 NKFENK
+110 
-116 FEDMESKLEAK
+116 
-127 IFEKVEDVSIS
+127 
-138 FRSDLE
+138 
-144 KLKQKVMTGQGDEFK
+144 
-159 FQAPFS
+159 
-165 KPSIKLSTYDGKSSW
+165 
-180 QVYKTQFSI
+180 
-189 VADANQWDSQTKAC
+189 
-203 QFAASLRADAA
+203 
-214 DILQT
+214 
-219 LPETQRLAF
+219 
-228 DALVNALELR
+228 
-238 FGEKCVKDYSR
+238 
-249 LQLKSRQQKVSETL
+249 
-263 QELATDV
+263 
-270 ERLSHLAFSDCPTE
+270 
-284 VREVL
+284 
-289 ALQHFIDGVRD
+289 
-300 PEIQKALRMA
+300 MA

-321 AMKFEAAQQA
+321 DMKFEAAQQA

-342 NESDTSNSS
+342 NESDTSNSRKQTGRRPLKAGPA
-351 VERLERQMRSFM
+351 VEKGICREAAGHA
-363 NRVESLMSQ
+363 
-372 KADGKKTLKC
+372 KAL
-382 WTCGR
+382 
-387 EGHLQRSCRARQGAE
+387 
-402 TNKRLPEGG
+402 
-411 VGKLINDHL
+411 KLIAPPRRRCRKTTNGHL

-426 DFGKPHIP
+426 DFGKPHFQVSNFDKEYRNSSGP
-434 VCQIS
+434 R
-439 TKSTGENGIF
+439 
-449 IMGHVNELPCN
+449 PR
-460 MIIDTGANVSII
+460 GATD
-472 RNDLAQKLKEKLIWT
+472 RD
-487 PPRVVLQTVTGEKI
+487 GEKI

-509 KIQFGDTT
+509 KIKFGDTT

-553 SIHEEVTIFKIEHR
+553 SIHEEVTIFKIEHGTG
-567 SESIRQV
+567 SIRQ
-574 TANENITIPPRTEI
+574 
-588 IVPGY
+588 
-593 IGNDKGEVLATCS
+593 KGEVLATCS

-611 CKSSSLLLSNSPQQ
+611 YKSSSLLLSNSPQQ

-632 NAELSPEQKSSAE
+632 NAELSPEQKISAE

-717 QSSWFKDS
+717 PIVLVRKKDGSTRFCVDYRKLNDVTKKDS

-739 GHKWFSTL
+739 GHNWFSTL

-754 QVEIH
+754 QVEIQ

-851 KEVNYLGHIISEEGV
+851 KEVNYLGHIISAEGV

-1093 RQITTSTATPPD
+1093 R
-1105 PWSDEKVREDQ
+1105 
-1116 MADPDIKPLIEFMES
+1116 
-1131 SSNKPSWQDISA
+1131 
-1143 YSPTTKQYWA
+1143 
-1153 LWNSLHLRNGVL
+1153 
-1165 YRKFESEDGKTFRW
+1165 
-1179 QLVLPRSRIPEVLKE
+1179 
-1194 LHGSPTGGHFG
+1194 
-1205 VMKTLHRVRER
+1205 
-1216 FCWGKVRA
+1216 
-1224 DVEQWCKSC
+1224 
-1233 DACSARKGPK
+1233 
-1243 IRSRGKLHRY
+1243 
-1253 NVGAPFE
+1253 
-1260 RIAFD
+1260 
-1265 ILGPL
+1265 
-1270 PRTASG
+1270 
-1276 NKYLLVV
+1276 
-1283 MDYFTKWP
+1283 
-1291 EVYPIPDQEAPTVAE
+1291 
-1306 AVVQHWISRYGV
+1306 
-1318 PLQLHSDQGRNFVSA
+1318 
-1333 VLKGVCELLG
+1333 
-1343 IDKTKTTP
+1343 
-1351 LHPQSDGMVERF
+1351 
-1363 NRTIL
+1363 
-1368 NNLSLMVSKNQQDW
+1368 
-1382 DQKVPLFL
+1382 
-1390 LAYRSAVHETTG
+1390 
-1402 YSPSQML
+1402 
-1409 FGRDLRLPCDL
+1409 
-1420 LFGRPPDT
+1420 
-1428 PSSPEEYVQN
+1428 
-1438 LQARFEDVHHLA
+1438 
-1450 RERINLRTEKMK
+1450 
-1462 TRYDTKATGH
+1462 
-1472 QFKEGDKVWFYNP
+1472 
-1485 TRRKGLSPKLQSHW
+1485 
-1499 DGPYTILK
+1499 
-1507 IINDVVIRIRKS
+1507 
-1519 TNSKPRV
+1519 
-1526 VHYDRL
+1526 
-1532 APYYGHNS
+1532 

>member
-1 MPTTRA
+1 
-7 MEAQFQTLLEKLSK
+7 
-21 MKSELT
+21 
-27 ASMNANMGEM
+27 
-37 KSELT
+37 
-42 ASMNANM
+42 
-49 DELNTKLT
+49 
-57 NVNEQISANKEE
+57 
-69 LKSDLKGIGDKLT
+69 
-82 TMDKKFEEMEGRI
+82 
-95 ESVENKFENKFVDIE
+95 
-110 NKFENK
+110 
-116 FEDMESKLEAK
+116 
-127 IFEKVEDVSIS
+127 
-138 FRSDLE
+138 
-144 KLKQKVMTGQGDEFK
+144 
-159 FQAPFS
+159 
-165 KPSIKLSTYDGKSSW
+165 
-180 QVYKTQFSI
+180 
-189 VADANQWDSQTKAC
+189 
-203 QFAASLRADAA
+203 
-214 DILQT
+214 
-219 LPETQRLAF
+219 
-228 DALVNALELR
+228 
-238 FGEKCVKDYSR
+238 
-249 LQLKSRQQKVSETL
+249 
-263 QELATDV
+263 
-270 ERLSHLAFSDCPTE
+270 
-284 VREVL
+284 
-289 ALQHFIDGVRD
+289 
-300 PEIQKALRMA
+300 
-310 DLKDLKGALVF
+310 
-321 AMKFEAAQQA
+321 
-331 TRKDRH
+331 
-337 PIRAV
+337 
-342 NESDTSNSS
+342 
-351 VERLERQMRSFM
+351 
-363 NRVESLMSQ
+363 
-372 KADGKKTLKC
+372 
-382 WTCGR
+382 
-387 EGHLQRSCRARQGAE
+387 
-402 TNKRLPEGG
+402 
-411 VGKLINDHL
+411 
-420 VGRRLP
+420 
-426 DFGKPHIP
+426 
-434 VCQIS
+434 
-439 TKSTGENGIF
+439 
-449 IMGHVNELPCN
+449 

-509 KIQFGDTT
+509 KIKFGDTT

-567 SESIRQV
+567 
-574 TANENITIPPRTEI
+574 TEI

-593 IGNDKGEVLATCS
+593 IGNDVSFNSGLIGSAENKANGLLIASTLVDLSRKTIPVRICNVTEKPRVFQKGEVLATCS

-717 QSSWFKDS
+717 PIVLVRKKDGSTRFCVDYRKLNDVTKKDS

-797 VLKGL
+797 VLK
-802 TFEACL
+802 
-808 IYLDDV
+808 
-814 IIGGRT
+814 
-820 FEEHLQN
+820 
-827 IRKVLSK
+827 
-834 LSDANLK
+834 
-841 LNPSKCKFFQ
+841 
-851 KEVNYLGHIISEEGV
+851 EGV

-897 YRKFVKGFSNIARPL
+897 YRNG
-912 HKLTESKQKFQWT
+912 Q

-1165 YRKFESEDGKTFRW
+1165 YRKFESEDGKTFR
-1179 QLVLPRSRIPEVLKE
+1179 RSF
-1194 LHGSPTGGHFG
+1194 FG